1 MKPRGRA
8 QDQVNQVNL
17 RPNLNSDSTIGP
29 LIEQIVRF
37 VAARTQPA
45 WLVGGY
51 VRDLLLGRP
60 THDLDLI
67 VAQDG
72 IGLARALAR
81 AFSGAWFVLD
91 DERDV
96 GRAILPLDTGATV
109 EVDVARLRVPDLLDD
124 LALRDFTI
132 NAMAIAIEPRDQQ
145 RLFDPF
151 DGRLDIERRLL
162 RAVTEGAFRDDPLRM
177 LRGVRMVAE
186 LGFSIEDATRN
197 LIRRAAPLLA
207 LVAAERVRDELM
219 RTLTA
224 PGAWQHVRLLADLGL
239 LPHAL
244 PESAAQVGVTQSPP
258 HYQDVFDHSRSVLA
272 HLEGLYALLW
282 PDSGYAIPEPVAN
295 DATAIAPVE
304 LWAGLAA
311 TLAPFASEL
320 CNHLLAPLAAG
331 HARRQLLMWAAL
343 AHDWGKPAKRVE
355 DPAGQAHFYDHD
367 RWGAL
372 LAQARCQALKFSG
385 DEAAYV
391 ARLTDLHMRPAH
403 LARSSPLTRRAI
415 YRFYRAAGN
424 IGPDCVLLSLADHLA
439 SHAAVPDLDCWQQ
452 RLAAASTLLDAYFN
466 QHAERV
472 APPTLLDGN
481 QVMAGLGLKPGPQ
494 IGELLEGLRE
504 AQAVGEVVTEAEAWA
519 WLRSQEPQA

>member
-1 MKPRGRA
+1 M
-8 QDQVNQVNL
+8 NL
-17 RPNLNSDSTIGP
+17 RPNLNSGSPIGP
-29 LIEQIVRF
+29 LIERIVRF
-37 VAARTQPA
+37 VAARSQPA

-67 VAQDG
+67 VVQDG

-81 AFSGAWFVLD
+81 AFSGVWFVLD

-96 GRAILPLDTGATV
+96 GRAILPLDAEATI

-132 NAMAIAIEPRDQQ
+132 NAMAIAIEAADGQ

-151 DGRLDIERRLL
+151 DGRLDLERRLL
-162 RAVTEGAFRDDPLRM
+162 RAVTEGTFRDDPLRM

-186 LGFSIEDATRN
+186 LGFGIEDSTRN
-197 LIRRAAPLLA
+197 LIRRDAPLLA

-219 RTLTA
+219 RILAA

-239 LPHAL
+239 LPHVL
-244 PESAAQVGVTQSPP
+244 PESAAQIGVTQSPP

-272 HLEGLYALLW
+272 HLEGVYALLW
-282 PDSGYAIPEPVAN
+282 PESGYAIPQPAAG
-295 DATAIAPVE
+295 DATVFAPPAAWDE
-304 LWAGLAA
+304 LAA
-311 TLAPFASEL
+311 ALAPFAPEL
-320 CNHLLAPLAAG
+320 RNHLLAPLAVG
-331 HARRQLLMWAAL
+331 HARRQLLMWAAV
-343 AHDWGKPAKRVE
+343 AHDWGKPARRVE
-355 DPAGQAHFYDHD
+355 DADGQAHFYDHD

-372 LAQARCQALKFSG
+372 LAQARAQALKFSG
-385 DEAAYV
+385 DEVAYV

-403 LARSSPLTRRAI
+403 LARSAPMTRRAI
-415 YRFYRAAGN
+415 YRFYCAAGN

-439 SHAAVPDLDCWQQ
+439 SHAAAPDLDYWQQ
-452 RLAAASTLLDAYFN
+452 RLVAAHSLLDAYFY

-472 APPTLLDGN
+472 APPPRLDGN
-481 QVMAGLGLKPGPQ
+481 QVMAALGLRPGPQ

-504 AQAVGEVVTEAEAWA
+504 AQAVGDVTTEAEAWA
-519 WLRSQEPQA
+519 WLRSQVPQE